1 MATVTARPNE
11 IKAPRPETDTRARE
25 FRVFAA
31 ATAVGVLHALDDAV
45 LNRQPGVPLGQH
57 AWALL
62 VTVLAA
68 AAGVLLF
75 RRSRPG
81 VSAALALTF
90 GVLAS
95 VNGGLH
101 VIHIVR
107 SSTSGSDV
115 TGAVAAVAGVA
126 LVGLAALIPFRH
138 RGEGDRSRA
147 GRWAIR
153 AVATVGT
160 VLTVVFVLMPISV
173 GIVMTHKYRQ
183 PVGPPPSPDY
193 REVTFQSTDGLELS
207 GWYTPSR
214 NRAAVVIVASARGD
228 RLKSVVH
235 AELLA
240 THGYGVLLYDARG
253 TGLSEGTPNGYGWN
267 WDRDVEGALAFL
279 REQPD
284 VDADRIG
291 GLGLSTGADVL
302 IEVAAEGD
310 GLKAVVSDGA
320 TLRSLADIPSG
331 RPLEVAAM
339 APALLTV
346 QLLSGSSPG
355 APLRELVADVAPT
368 SLLLIAA
375 GSLAGE
381 REANAT
387 YAAAAH
393 EPVELWDLPE
403 ARHTGAIRD
412 VADEYERR
420 VIGHFDSALLD

>member
-1 MATVTARPNE
+1 MATVMAIPNE
-11 IKAPRPETDTRARE
+11 TKAPRAQTNTHATE

-62 VTVLAA
+62 VTAIAA

-75 RRSRPG
+75 RRTRPG
-81 VSAALALTF
+81 VRAALALIF
-90 GVLAS
+90 GVPAA

-107 SSTSGSDV
+107 SSASGSDL
-115 TGAVAAVAGVA
+115 TGVLAAAAGVA

-153 AVATVGT
+153 GAAAVGT
-160 VLTVVFVLMPISV
+160 AVTLVFVLMPISV
-173 GIVMTHKYRQ
+173 GIVMTHKYRE
-183 PVGPPPSPDY
+183 PIGPPPSSGY

-214 NRAAVVIVASARGD
+214 NRAAVVLVASARGD
-228 RLKSVVH
+228 RLKSVEH

-240 THGYGVLLYDARG
+240 SHGYGVLLYDARG

-331 RPLEVAAM
+331 KPLEVAAM
-339 APALLTV
+339 APALMTV
-346 QLLSGSSPG
+346 QVLSGSSPG
-355 APLRELVADVAPT
+355 APLKELVADVAPT
-368 SLLLIAA
+368 SLMLIAA
-375 GSLAGE
+375 GSLPGE
-381 REANAT
+381 REVNAV

-403 ARHTGAIRD
+403 ARHTAAIRD
-412 VADEYERR
+412 VAEEYERR
-420 VIGHFDSALLD
+420 VIGHFDGALLD